1 MKKFEKSIFDFEKSI
16 FDTGEI
22 SFSEEE
28 IGFFLNQLSLDT
40 SFKNEIIAID
50 PKTDL
55 IFTSSDINE
64 NIINKRR
71 GIKLEKEFTNKLLHY
86 LKEDEFEYGFT
97 NRADLLIK
105 EQMNINNLATKEWLS
120 KLYVSNFNNADILIG
135 ILRLISRQNVDE
147 ISPEGKT
154 MAIGALSHKNSE
166 VQECGIRVFES
177 WGTLD
182 SLKILENVE
191 VKSKWLKDYLTQ
203 VIENIQSEHAHFSQK
218 N

>member
-1 MKKFEKSIFDFEKSI
+1 MKKFDKSI

-22 SFSEEE
+22 DFSEEE
-28 IGFFLNQLSLDT
+28 IGFLINQLSLDT
-40 SFKNEIIAID
+40 SLKDEIITID

-64 NIINKRR
+64 NIINKKRA
-71 GIKLEKEFTNKLLHY
+71 IKLEKEFTHKLLHF
-86 LKEDEFEYGFT
+86 LREDEFEYGFK

-105 EQMNINNLATKEWLS
+105 EQMHINNLATKEWLN
-120 KLYVSNFNNADILIG
+120 KLYVSNFNNPDILIG

-154 MAIGALSHKNSE
+154 MAIGALSHKNPE

-191 VKSKWLKDYLTQ
+191 VHSHWLKDYLSK
-203 VIENIQSEHAHFSQK
+203 VIGNIQTEHAHFSKK